1 MTQNYDFIQPPILIK
16 KERKNQIGLFC
27 DRRMKK
33 KTILS
38 IMVLKKTNRFDFS
51 EINLRKLIGSE
62 HNVIEKHYSKKGK
75 R

>member
-1 MTQNYDFIQPPILIK
+1 
-16 KERKNQIGLFC
+16 
-27 DRRMKK
+27 
-33 KTILS
+33 
-38 IMVLKKTNRFDFS
+38 MVLKKTNRFDFS